1 MKYGFFFLAHTDLW
15 LLSFV
20 VYTEN
25 IKVAISFLPK
35 WEQNKIVWISKCV
48 SMCKACGKLGGSGV
62 MFLWGNFDFGP
73 FIGRNLVESG
83 TIFAQASIY
92 CVIKAFIH
100 VK

>member
-1 MKYGFFFLAHTDLW
+1 MCFFFLAHTDLW

-35 WEQNKIVWISKCV
+35 WEQNKIVWISMCV
-48 SMCKACGKLGGSGV
+48 SMCKACGKLGGSGG
-62 MFLWGNFDFGP
+62 MFLQGILILDL
-73 FIGRNLVESG
+73 FIRRNLVESG
-83 TIFAQASIY
+83 TVFAQASIY